1 MQLLRL
7 EISVANSAVSPQ
19 RKPECYACPQFVN
32 RPSIQD
38 RMAHCDID
46 GEILVDLP
54 DQSDEAGHR
63 FKLPEFLLIE
73 DFANGSHRPFSWT
86 LDDGAQEDIAM
97 VLTRKRG
104 CRVQMDRA
112 PVPTLRYD
120 PGRACSKT
128 RSPNAVGQKHAKF
141 GGDAWTG
148 LVLEA
153 AWPDDAF
160 QECPRR
166 RQARRTRCREGG
178 LYQTLQNAFPSFGQT
193 EIEAGC
199 RRDQRRA
206 GMSSCKRPAGCNST
220 SIFPGSATA
229 ASVPSNG
236 RNAKAGEVASAATH
250 RQATN
255 TQSLFDCVDAESFRN
270 LVMSQLTQL
279 GFRVSGGIPKYSRV
293 ARLPPSPRAAAD
305 PVLERRAMYALR
317 KPLECVQCACMRS
330 PQRRAHRGTPRHS

>member
-73 DFANGSHRPFSWT
+73 DFGNGSHRPFSWT

-104 CRVQMDRA
+104 RRVQMDRA

-148 LVLEA
+148 LVLKA

-166 RQARRTRCREGG
+166 RQARRARCREGG
-178 LYQTLQNAFPSFGQT
+178 
-193 EIEAGC
+193 
-199 RRDQRRA
+199 
-206 GMSSCKRPAGCNST
+206 
-220 SIFPGSATA
+220 
-229 ASVPSNG
+229 
-236 RNAKAGEVASAATH
+236 
-250 RQATN
+250 
-255 TQSLFDCVDAESFRN
+255 SLPDPPE
-270 LVMSQLTQL
+270 
-279 GFRVSGGIPKYSRV
+279 
-293 ARLPPSPRAAAD
+293 RLPI
-305 PVLERRAMYALR
+305 LR
-317 KPLECVQCACMRS
+317 SDRN
-330 PQRRAHRGTPRHS
+330 

>member
-104 CRVQMDRA
+104 AVFRWTEPQSQRCDTIQAALA
-112 PVPTLRYD
+112 PKPEAPTLSGRSTPNSVATLG
-120 PGRACSKT
+120 PGLSWRLPGLTTPFRNAPAADRLEGPDAERGVST
-128 RSPNAVGQKHAKF
+128 RPS
-141 GGDAWTG
+141 
-148 LVLEA
+148 
-153 AWPDDAF
+153 
-160 QECPRR
+160 
-166 RQARRTRCREGG
+166 RT
-178 LYQTLQNAFPSFGQT
+178 PSHLSVRPKLKRV
-193 EIEAGC
+193 AG
-199 RRDQRRA
+199 A
-206 GMSSCKRPAGCNST
+206 ISVVPESSCKRPAGCNST

-279 GFRVSGGIPKYSRV
+279 GFRASGGIPKYSRV
-293 ARLPPSPRAAAD
+293 ARLPPSPRAAAG
-305 PVLERRAMYALR
+305 PVLERRAMYAPR
-317 KPLECVQCACMRS
+317 KPLECAQCACIRS